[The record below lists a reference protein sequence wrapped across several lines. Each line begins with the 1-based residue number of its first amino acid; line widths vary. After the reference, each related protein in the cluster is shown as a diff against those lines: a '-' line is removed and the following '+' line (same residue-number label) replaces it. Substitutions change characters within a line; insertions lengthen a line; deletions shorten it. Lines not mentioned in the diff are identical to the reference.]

1 MSPENRAVGPV
12 DSKQGQQFVCI
23 GDVKEL
29 RMRAES
35 AAGLGRCPFA
45 PGTVQSPGVFLK
57 PALGGVTSPASALF
71 PFFFLPHHII
81 ATSTHAPVMGAPHLG
96 DGNKTRSLHLGLR
109 P

>member
-1 MSPENRAVGPV
+1 MSVGPA
-12 DSKQGQQFVCI
+12 DSEQGQQFVCI

-45 PGTVQSPGVFLK
+45 PGTVQSPGVLLK
-57 PALGGVTSPASALF
+57 PAPGGVTSPASALW
-71 PFFFLPHHII
+71 PFFFLPDHII
-81 ATSTHAPVMGAPHLG
+81 TICTHAPVMGAQHLG
-96 DGNKTRSLHLGLR
+96 DGNKTRSLHLGLL